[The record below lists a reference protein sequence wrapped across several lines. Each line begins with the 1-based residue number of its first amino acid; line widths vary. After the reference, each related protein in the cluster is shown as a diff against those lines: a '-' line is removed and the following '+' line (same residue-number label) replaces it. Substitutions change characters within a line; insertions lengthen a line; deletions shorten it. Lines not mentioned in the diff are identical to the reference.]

1 MNVVVAPKISPYAV
15 LVRQCRS
22 SCVALFCSLFRTG
35 VNSGKMAHGILNR
48 LTEGGAEHERI
59 VTTLTIVEFEIIK
72 RGLPILS
79 LYTRIYHTLTPDNII
94 LISTEVPWGRFISYE
109 STYILSILYPRRAV
123 LPLAISLY
131 IYLVSTCLLSYLV

>member
-1 MNVVVAPKISPYAV
+1 
-15 LVRQCRS
+15 
-22 SCVALFCSLFRTG
+22 
-35 VNSGKMAHGILNR
+35 MAHGILDR

-79 LYTRIYHTLTPDNII
+79 LYTRIYHTLNPQHH
-94 LISTEVPWGRFISYE
+94 
-109 STYILSILYPRRAV
+109 ILSILYPRRAV